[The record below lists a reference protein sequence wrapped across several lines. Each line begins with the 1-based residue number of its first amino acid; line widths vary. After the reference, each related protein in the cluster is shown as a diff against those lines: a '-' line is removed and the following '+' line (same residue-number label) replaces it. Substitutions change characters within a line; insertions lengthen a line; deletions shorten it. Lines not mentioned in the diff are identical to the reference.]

1 MTIDLRDIFEQVIL
15 GFDFEGEILQ
25 DEFPA
30 FAYPLIG
37 PIKLYGHVSTNAGI
51 VTLKLRTEFSAG
63 LVCDRCLAQFEREF
77 NYDFEHTLVRR
88 IAGEYS
94 DEYIECLDDKLDVT
108 KLAGDDILLEMPTK
122 ILCRE
127 DCEGISYDFVLE
139 SNI

>member
-1 MTIDLRDIFEQVIL
+1 MTIDLRNVFEQVIL
-15 GFDFEGEILQ
+15 GFEFDGEIPQ
-25 DEFPA
+25 EDIPA
-30 FAYPLIG
+30 FAYPLIE
-37 PIKLYGHVSTNAGI
+37 PIKINGHVSTNAGI
-51 VTLKLRTEFSAG
+51 VTMRLRAEIKAE
-63 LVCDRCLAQFEREF
+63 LVCDRCLAQFEREISF
-77 NYDFEHTLVRR
+77 DFEHTLVRR

-94 DEYIECLDDKLDVT
+94 DEYIECIDDKLDVT